1 MLTKINSE
9 YILNIVFDNLKK
21 KMKLKILKYNK
32 NMLKLMNLGKKDF
45 NDFLIWKE
53 INEELNTKIEDIE
66 IKSLIL
72 RNKNLGNSKLICLNK
87 LESKDLKEIQKY
99 QILRC

>member
-1 MLTKINSE
+1 
-9 YILNIVFDNLKK
+9 
-21 KMKLKILKYNK
+21 
-32 NMLKLMNLGKKDF
+32 MNLGKKDF
-45 NDFLIWKE
+45 NDFLILKE

-66 IKSLIL
+66 IKSLVL

>member
-1 MLTKINSE
+1 
-9 YILNIVFDNLKK
+9 
-21 KMKLKILKYNK
+21 MKLKILKYNK

-45 NDFLIWKE
+45 NDFLILKE
-53 INEELNTKIEDIE
+53 MNEELNTKIEDIE

>member
-1 MLTKINSE
+1 
-9 YILNIVFDNLKK
+9 
-21 KMKLKILKYNK
+21 
-32 NMLKLMNLGKKDF
+32 MNLGKKDF
-45 NDFLIWKE
+45 NDFLILKE

>member
-1 MLTKINSE
+1 
-9 YILNIVFDNLKK
+9 
-21 KMKLKILKYNK
+21 
-32 NMLKLMNLGKKDF
+32 MNLGKKDF
-45 NDFLIWKE
+45 NDFLILKE

-66 IKSLIL
+66 VGSLIL

>member
-1 MLTKINSE
+1 
-9 YILNIVFDNLKK
+9 
-21 KMKLKILKYNK
+21 
-32 NMLKLMNLGKKDF
+32 MNLGKKDF
-45 NDFLIWKE
+45 NDFLILKE
-53 INEELNTKIEDIE
+53 INEELNTQIEDIE
-66 IKSLIL
+66 VGSLVL

>member
-45 NDFLIWKE
+45 NDFLILEE

>member
-45 NDFLIWKE
+45 NDFLILEE

-66 IKSLIL
+66 IQSLIL

>member
-45 NDFLIWKE
+45 NDFLIKKE

-66 IKSLIL
+66 IKSL
-72 RNKNLGNSKLICLNK
+72 S
-87 LESKDLKEIQKY
+87 
-99 QILRC
+99 

>member
-32 NMLKLMNLGKKDF
+32 NMLK
-45 NDFLIWKE
+45 
-53 INEELNTKIEDIE
+53 INE
-66 IKSLIL
+66 L
-72 RNKNLGNSKLICLNK
+72 R
-87 LESKDLKEIQKY
+87 QKGF
-99 QILRC
+99 Q

>member
-1 MLTKINSE
+1 MLTKINSK
-9 YILNIVFDNLKK
+9 YILNIVFDNL

-45 NDFLIWKE
+45 NDFLILKE

-72 RNKNLGNSKLICLNK
+72 RNKNLGNLKLICLNK
-87 LESKDLKEIQKY
+87 
-99 QILRC
+99 

>member
-45 NDFLIWKE
+45 NDFLILKE

>member
-45 NDFLIWKE
+45 NDFLI
-53 INEELNTKIEDIE
+53 
-66 IKSLIL
+66 
-72 RNKNLGNSKLICLNK
+72 
-87 LESKDLKEIQKY
+87 
-99 QILRC
+99 

>member
-9 YILNIVFDNLKK
+9 YILNIIFDDLKK

-45 NDFLIWKE
+45 NDFLILKE

>member
-45 NDFLIWKE
+45 NDFLLKE

-72 RNKNLGNSKLICLNK
+72 RNKNLGNLKLICLNK

>member
-45 NDFLIWKE
+45 NDFLILKE

-66 IKSLIL
+66 IGSLVL

>member
-1 MLTKINSE
+1 
-9 YILNIVFDNLKK
+9 
-21 KMKLKILKYNK
+21 
-32 NMLKLMNLGKKDF
+32 MNLGKKDF
-45 NDFLIWKE
+45 NDFLILKE

-72 RNKNLGNSKLICLNK
+72 RNKNLGNLKLICLNK

>member
-32 NMLKLMNLGKKDF
+32 NMLKINELRQKGFQWFF
-45 NDFLIWKE
+45 NIKR

-72 RNKNLGNSKLICLNK
+72 RNKNLGNLKLICLNK

>member
-1 MLTKINSE
+1 
-9 YILNIVFDNLKK
+9 
-21 KMKLKILKYNK
+21 
-32 NMLKLMNLGKKDF
+32 MNLGKKDF
-45 NDFLIWKE
+45 NDFLILKE

-72 RNKNLGNSKLICLNK
+72 RNKNLGNLKLIYLNK